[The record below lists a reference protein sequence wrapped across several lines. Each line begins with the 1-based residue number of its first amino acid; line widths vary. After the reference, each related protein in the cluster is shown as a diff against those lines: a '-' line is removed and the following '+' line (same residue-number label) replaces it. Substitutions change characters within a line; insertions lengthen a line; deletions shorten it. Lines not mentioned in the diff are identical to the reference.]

1 MSCNEGRYNKIP
13 LNGRIRLL
21 CNQEV
26 DKAYNFLLVYRA
38 LSHIGL
44 NVHHSC
50 GLQLYIPFC

>member
-44 NVHHSC
+44 
-50 GLQLYIPFC
+50 LTY